1 MRITLNL
8 GCVKMASYDSIQKRA
23 LIDYMR
29 RHNDRPLTIDEII
42 SGLTAEAHT
51 GNYIV
56 PGKSTVY
63 RLMTKL
69 VESGSVK
76 RFVRG
81 NSRQFLYQITDGD
94 KCRLHFHLKCDICG
108 RLYHMDEEISH
119 SIAEIVG
126 QKNGFTIDRDET
138 TFFGHCRKCKK
149 PDINV

>member
-8 GCVKMASYDSIQKRA
+8 ECVKMASYDSIQKKA

-29 RHNDRPLTIDEII
+29 RHDYRPLTIDEIV
-42 SGLTAEAHT
+42 SGLTAEAQS

-63 RLMTKL
+63 RHMTKL
-69 VESGSVK
+69 VEGGSVK

-94 KCRLHFHLKCDICG
+94 KCRLHFHLKCDGCG
-108 RLYHMDEEISH
+108 RLYHMDDEISR
-119 SIAEIVG
+119 SIAEIIG
-126 QKNGFTIDRDET
+126 QKNGFLIDRDET
-138 TFFGHCRKCKK
+138 TFYGLCRKCKK
-149 PDINV
+149 SDVNI